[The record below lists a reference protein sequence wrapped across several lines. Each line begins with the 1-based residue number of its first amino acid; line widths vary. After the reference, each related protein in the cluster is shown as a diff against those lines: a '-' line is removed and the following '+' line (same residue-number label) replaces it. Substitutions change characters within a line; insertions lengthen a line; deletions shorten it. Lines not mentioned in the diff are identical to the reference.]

1 MKVVYNKPVR
11 LKSAKDLKIEELE
24 QEIRRLKEENQKLKN
39 NLADV
44 QGIHVKVK
52 T

>member
-1 MKVVYNKPVR
+1 MKVVYNKPVK

-24 QEIRRLKEENQKLKN
+24 QEIRRLKEENQKLKKK
-39 NLADV
+39 LADGEKC
-44 QGIHVKVK
+44 QKVK

>member
-24 QEIRRLKEENQKLKN
+24 QEIRRLKEENQKLKKK
-39 NLADV
+39 LAEYESC
-44 QGIHVKVK
+44 QKVK
-52 T
+52 TR